1 MKALSADSRGRSC
14 CTVRDELMLLSCIS
28 FKLPHLNISTETKEL
43 TGDTVIAQEYCPL
56 NGRYVFTYSVNDG
69 TGKFN
74 ECSSPISELSNC
86 PYGFG
91 LGLRFKRCTFG
102 DLGNSWMIS
111 KLNQVKYISRACSI
125 EINFQ
130 CLGDWIGH
138 NGERY
143 MALLDVQDPSLTSNS
158 EKRPRYRC
166 AVSLITLYNFTVKVG
181 DITRVFA
188 CSCTKKT
195 QRLAKCS

>member
-1 MKALSADSRGRSC
+1 MTALSADSRGRSC

-28 FKLPHLNISTETKEL
+28 FKLPHFNISTETKEL

-102 DLGNSWMIS
+102 DLGKIS
-111 KLNQVKYISRACSI
+111 IIFQTTSEIHLVCLVNRNQ
-125 EINFQ
+125 F
-130 CLGDWIGH
+130 
-138 NGERY
+138 
-143 MALLDVQDPSLTSNS
+143 P
-158 EKRPRYRC
+158 
-166 AVSLITLYNFTVKVG
+166 
-181 DITRVFA
+181 VFG
-188 CSCTKKT
+188 
-195 QRLAKCS
+195 